1 MTLAS
6 SGSLSMGGSAANRSI
21 NVELGNAATDQISL
35 NDTDVRTLGGASS
48 GTIAIS
54 DFYGASAGGGGV
66 SNPLGIGI
74 TYTANSDTYT
84 DTVIPATPS
93 TVSNSN
99 SQITGT
105 TWWRRVRLTVPS
117 AGSYAVH
124 IRGQRDGNATSYRGD
139 AQIAA
144 IDFNGQLETL
154 DTTGGIQSGWRTVD
168 RQSSTITS
176 MPTTNYAATS
186 GGSNGR
192 FVLKVSNTVTSSS
205 LTGRLSNIAA
215 NYNGASNLG
224 YGYFETSG
232 GSVSNANYHAL
243 SPTKTGL
250 SQGDYVDIY
259 YGVDCASLQL
269 LQFTLV

>member
-6 SGSLSMGGSAANRSI
+6 SGSLSMGGSTATRSI
-21 NVELGNAATDQISL
+21 NLELGNAATDQISL
-35 NDTDVRTLGGASS
+35 NDTDVRTLGGASA
-48 GTIAIS
+48 GAIAIS

-84 DTVIPATPS
+84 DTNIPYPYQTIS
-93 TVSNSN
+93 SSN

-105 TWWRRVRLTVPS
+105 TWWRRLRLTVQTS
-117 AGSYAVH
+117 GSYAVH
-124 IRGQRDGNATSYRGD
+124 IRGQRDGNRTYYRGD

-186 GGSNGR
+186 SGSNGR

-205 LTGRLSNIAA
+205 FTGRLSNIA
-215 NYNGASNLG
+215 NGGSNLG

-232 GSVSNANYHAL
+232 GSISNSNYHAL

-250 SQGDYVDIY
+250 SAGDYVDIY
-259 YGVDCASLQL
+259 YGVDCQSLQL